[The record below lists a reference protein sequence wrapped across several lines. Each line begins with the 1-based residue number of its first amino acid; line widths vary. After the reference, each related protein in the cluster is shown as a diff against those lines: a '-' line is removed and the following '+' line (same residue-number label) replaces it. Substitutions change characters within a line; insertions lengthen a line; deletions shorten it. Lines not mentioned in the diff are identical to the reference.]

1 MRTPYV
7 PTPAATPL
15 NHYQACVKEI
25 YTLKTNEEFDEFI
38 ENYLPEY
45 PLNAT
50 QMRTIMEVVIT
61 GQRRLMN
68 SRNGTPVTATTTP
81 VENPNPS
88 KEKDSSFS
96 EGIIDSWRN
105 RVEAIAEEYK
115 EVDAE
120 NFPPIDIQ
128 VSGTDIDPL
137 DMIPASKPTLA
148 ESVTEIETVFPES
161 NKPTNNIMNEEV
173 KQKRTRKTKEEVQ
186 LEQVQTVNKNWST
199 ITLKRRINLPIEW
212 VEYSNNEY
220 GCEVTA
226 STKEEAQDLLE
237 EIMADFIQSSGL
249 VRSSSIEAQKKASY
263 DQGFQAGIKSV
274 PPAPPVVQNVRSPE
288 DDLEIRRYIRL
299 QKFIKALSENSS
311 IRPSMD
317 AIAAEFTKTNPKF

>member
-38 ENYLPEY
+38 KNYLPEY

-88 KEKDSSFS
+88 KE
-96 EGIIDSWRN
+96 RT
-105 RVEAIAEEYK
+105 EAIAEEYK

-128 VSGTDIDPL
+128 VSGSDIDPL

-148 ESVTEIETVFPES
+148 ESITEIVTVFPES

-199 ITLKRRINLPIEW
+199 ITLKRRINLPIDG
-212 VEYSNNEY
+212 VQYSNNEY

-226 STKEEAQDLLE
+226 STKEEAQNLLE

>member
-88 KEKDSSFS
+88 KE
-96 EGIIDSWRN
+96 RT
-105 RVEAIAEEYK
+105 EAIAEEYK

-128 VSGTDIDPL
+128 ISGSDIDPL

-199 ITLKRRINLPIEW
+199 ITLKRRINLPIDG
-212 VEYSNNEY
+212 VQYSNNEY

>member
-7 PTPAATPL
+7 PTPDATPL

-38 ENYLPEY
+38 KNYLPEY

-88 KEKDSSFS
+88 KE
-96 EGIIDSWRN
+96 RT
-105 RVEAIAEEYK
+105 EAIAEEYK

-186 LEQVQTVNKNWST
+186 SVNKNWST
-199 ITLKRRINLPIEW
+199 ITLKRRINLPIDG
-212 VEYSNNEY
+212 VQYSNNEY

-274 PPAPPVVQNVRSPE
+274 PPAPPVVQSVRSPE
-288 DDLEIRRYIRL
+288 DDLEIRRFAR
-299 QKFIKALSENSS
+299 IKLFMGKLAEDQTIL
-311 IRPSMD
+311 D
-317 AIAAEFTKTNPKF
+317 AMNRVKAEFEKTNPKF

>member
-88 KEKDSSFS
+88 KE
-96 EGIIDSWRN
+96 RT
-105 RVEAIAEEYK
+105 EAIAEEYK

-128 VSGTDIDPL
+128 VSGSDIDPL

-148 ESVTEIETVFPES
+148 ESITEIVTVFPES

-199 ITLKRRINLPIEW
+199 ITLKRRINLPIDG
-212 VEYSNNEY
+212 VQYSNNEY

-226 STKEEAQDLLE
+226 STKEEAQNLLE

>member
-88 KEKDSSFS
+88 KE
-96 EGIIDSWRN
+96 RT
-105 RVEAIAEEYK
+105 EAIAEEYK

-199 ITLKRRINLPIEW
+199 ITLKRRINLPIDG
-212 VEYSNNEY
+212 VQYSNNEY

-226 STKEEAQDLLE
+226 STKEEAQNLLE

>member
-88 KEKDSSFS
+88 KE
-96 EGIIDSWRN
+96 RT
-105 RVEAIAEEYK
+105 EAIAEEYK

-128 VSGTDIDPL
+128 ISGTDIDPL

-199 ITLKRRINLPIEW
+199 ITLKRRINLPIDG
-212 VEYSNNEY
+212 VQYSNNEY

-249 VRSSSIEAQKKASY
+249 VRSSSIEVQKKASY

>member
-88 KEKDSSFS
+88 KE
-96 EGIIDSWRN
+96 RT
-105 RVEAIAEEYK
+105 EAIAEEYK

-128 VSGTDIDPL
+128 VSGSDIDPL

-199 ITLKRRINLPIEW
+199 ITLKRRINLPIDG
-212 VEYSNNEY
+212 VQYSNNEY

-226 STKEEAQDLLE
+226 STKEEAQNLLE

>member
-88 KEKDSSFS
+88 KE
-96 EGIIDSWRN
+96 RT
-105 RVEAIAEEYK
+105 EAIAEEYK

-128 VSGTDIDPL
+128 VSGSDIDPL

-199 ITLKRRINLPIEW
+199 ITLKRRINLPIDG
-212 VEYSNNEY
+212 VQYSNNEY

-226 STKEEAQDLLE
+226 STKEEAQNLLE

-263 DQGFQAGIKSV
+263 EQGFQAGIKSV